1 MKAPVLALLLGL
13 AFPLSAPAG
22 GLTDLLMAPGLLTQ
36 APAGADGAILRYAHE
51 RRLPAP
57 RQADPSAQAAGGILP
72 TRPVERGQ
80 AVLSLSQDDSLLALS
95 LSDDKTPAHV
105 VAEFP
110 RSGPNPILL
119 FFLEN
124 VVRSMATQTGG
135 SPYYIRN
142 RIRDSL
148 VALPAGT
155 ARDGVAEVALEPFA
169 GDPNAPRMGEF
180 AKLRL
185 AIRYDPARP
194 GALVGLDADT
204 GDAGGYHETLGLI
217 AEK

>member
-1 MKAPVLALLLGL
+1 MKAHVLGLLLALTPPLPAL
-13 AFPLSAPAG
+13 AG
-22 GLTDLLMAPGLLTQ
+22 ELTDLLMAPGLLAD

-57 RQADPSAQAAGGILP
+57 PAGGPEQAAGGILP
-72 TRPVERGQ
+72 TRPVDHGRVALMRGG
-80 AVLSLSQDDSLLALS
+80 DDTRLALS
-95 LSDDKTPAHV
+95 LSDDTRAGHV

-110 RSGPNPILL
+110 RSGPNPVLL

-148 VALPAGT
+148 VASGAGT
-155 ARDGVAEVALEPFA
+155 PRDGMAEVVLQPFRQDA
-169 GDPNAPRMGEF
+169 NAARMGEF
-180 AKLRL
+180 ANLRL
-185 AIRYDPARP
+185 AIRYDLARP
-194 GALVGLDADT
+194 GQLVALDADT
-204 GDAGGYHETLGLI
+204 GGAAGYHETLGLI